1 VSRTVESA
9 AAVATPAV
17 DVTNPKKLRDYIV
30 AHQLTVKGVSVKAHA
45 KRGVYDDS
53 ASYIVDAGQEHARL

>member
-30 AHQLTVKGVSVKAHA
+30 AQLTVKGVSVKAHA